1 MLTVTSFNANGI
13 RSAVTKGFLPWFLSH
28 DVDVLCLQ
36 ELKAQDADIS
46 GDVRCPAGYEP
57 FFHFAARKGYSGCA
71 VWTRLPVVSV
81 ATGFGVPEFDN
92 EGRYVR
98 VDLENLSI
106 ISVYFP
112 SGSMND
118 DRQASKFRFLE
129 AFLPH
134 LDRLREEKREFLL
147 CGDFNIAHKEI
158 DLKNWKSNR
167 DHSGFLPEERAW
179 MTKLFD
185 ECGWV
190 DVFRRLD
197 PNPDRYTW
205 WSQRGRA
212 REKNVGWR
220 IDYQVGT
227 PGIAEKARETD
238 IYAAE
243 KFSDHAPLT
252 IRYEWPL

>member
-36 ELKAQDADIS
+36 ELKAQDADLS

-158 DLKNWKSNR
+158 DLKNWKSNL
-167 DHSGFLPEERAW
+167 GLPARRA
-179 MTKLFD
+179 
-185 ECGWV
+185 
-190 DVFRRLD
+190 RLD
-197 PNPDRYTW
+197 DE
-205 WSQRGRA
+205 A
-212 REKNVGWR
+212 
-220 IDYQVGT
+220 
-227 PGIAEKARETD
+227 
-238 IYAAE
+238 
-243 KFSDHAPLT
+243 L
-252 IRYEWPL
+252 

>member
-1 MLTVTSFNANGI
+1 
-13 RSAVTKGFLPWFLSH
+13 
-28 DVDVLCLQ
+28 
-36 ELKAQDADIS
+36 
-46 GDVRCPAGYEP
+46 
-57 FFHFAARKGYSGCA
+57 
-71 VWTRLPVVSV
+71 
-81 ATGFGVPEFDN
+81 
-92 EGRYVR
+92 
-98 VDLENLSI
+98 
-106 ISVYFP
+106 
-112 SGSMND
+112 MND

-227 PGIAEKARETD
+227 PDIAERPGRRTFTRRKSFPITRRLRSATTGPSEPRN
-238 IYAAE
+238 AQ
-243 KFSDHAPLT
+243 
-252 IRYEWPL
+252 

>member
-1 MLTVTSFNANGI
+1 MFSVTSFNANGI
-13 RSAVTKGFLPWFLSH
+13 RSATTKGFLPWFLAH
-28 DVDVLCLQ
+28 DVDVLCVQ
-36 ELKAQDADIS
+36 ELKAQDGDLR

-57 FFHFAARKGYSGCA
+57 FFHFAQRKGYSGCA
-71 VWTRLPVVSV
+71 IWTRLPVEGVSR
-81 ATGFGVPEFDN
+81 GFGVPEFDD

-98 VDLENLSI
+98 VDFKDLSV

-112 SGSMND
+112 SGSMNE
-118 DRQASKFRFLE
+118 DRQASKYRFLA

-134 LDRLREEKREFLL
+134 LERLREEKRDFLL

-190 DVFRRLD
+190 DVFRCLD

-220 IDYQVGT
+220 IDYQIAT
-227 PGIAEKARETD
+227 PELAAKAVKTD

-252 IRYEWPL
+252 IRYDRTV

>member
-1 MLTVTSFNANGI
+1 M
-13 RSAVTKGFLPWFLSH
+13 
-28 DVDVLCLQ
+28 
-36 ELKAQDADIS
+36 
-46 GDVRCPAGYEP
+46 
-57 FFHFAARKGYSGCA
+57 
-71 VWTRLPVVSV
+71 SV

>member
-36 ELKAQDADIS
+36 ELKAQDADLS
-46 GDVRCPAGYEP
+46 GDVRCPAGYKP

-158 DLKNWKSNR
+158 DL
-167 DHSGFLPEERAW
+167 
-179 MTKLFD
+179 T
-185 ECGWV
+185 
-190 DVFRRLD
+190 
-197 PNPDRYTW
+197 
-205 WSQRGRA
+205 
-212 REKNVGWR
+212 
-220 IDYQVGT
+220 
-227 PGIAEKARETD
+227 
-238 IYAAE
+238 
-243 KFSDHAPLT
+243 
-252 IRYEWPL
+252 

>member
-1 MLTVTSFNANGI
+1 
-13 RSAVTKGFLPWFLSH
+13 
-28 DVDVLCLQ
+28 
-36 ELKAQDADIS
+36 
-46 GDVRCPAGYEP
+46 
-57 FFHFAARKGYSGCA
+57 
-71 VWTRLPVVSV
+71 
-81 ATGFGVPEFDN
+81 
-92 EGRYVR
+92 
-98 VDLENLSI
+98 
-106 ISVYFP
+106 
-112 SGSMND
+112 
-118 DRQASKFRFLE
+118 
-129 AFLPH
+129 
-134 LDRLREEKREFLL
+134 
-147 CGDFNIAHKEI
+147 
-158 DLKNWKSNR
+158 
-167 DHSGFLPEERAW
+167 